1 MASEIRLTDS
11 AARLFLQHQDIT
23 YLAGLCPA
31 AKGICS
37 PEHSTTLTCSRG
49 TAMNHLLRAKPSAGG
64 FSVPPSVNSQ
74 NNLVPSPVLQMKRQ
88 TSKL

>member
-11 AARLFLQHQDIT
+11 AARLSLQHQDIT

-37 PEHSTTLTCSRG
+37 PEH
-49 TAMNHLLRAKPSAGG
+49 NPHLFQRNRCEPSAACQALCWGLHL
-64 FSVPPSVNSQ
+64 PSTVNSQ
-74 NNLVPSPVLQMKRQ
+74 NNLVPFPVLQMKKQ

>member
-11 AARLFLQHQDIT
+11 AARLSLQHQDIT

-37 PEHSTTLTCSRG
+37 PEH
-49 TAMNHLLRAKPSAGG
+49 NPHLFQRNRYEPPAVCQALCLGLLC
-64 FSVPPSVNSQ
+64 PPSVNSQ